1 MAKYTFIKTK
11 IYSAILL
18 LFGIIAFGTIGYIL
32 IADFNFL
39 DAIYMTILTLSTV
52 GFREVQPLDDDAKV
66 FTISL
71 ILTSVLL
78 YGYILSAITEYI
90 SNNQLFQEL
99 KIKKV
104 QKKINNLTG
113 HTIVCGYGRNGKQAV
128 ARLISYNQPCVVIEN
143 RNELIEDLDKNDKI
157 MHVKGDATDDEALLR
172 AGIKQAKHLITTL
185 PSDADNL
192 FVVLSARQLNKT
204 CTIIS
209 RASNDSSYTKLK
221 IAGADNVIMPDRLG
235 GGHMASLV
243 VTPDLL
249 EFIERLSLIG
259 EEKNS
264 IIELP
269 IEVLPS
275 EFRNKSILDLDLRRK
290 SGCTVVGLKTT
301 NKEYMIN
308 PDGNTL
314 LEPGS
319 KLIVIGK
326 PEQIKKLNEIF

>member
-18 LFGIIAFGTIGYIL
+18 LFGIISFGTIGYIL

-39 DAIYMTILTLSTV
+39 DALYMTILTLSTV

-99 KIKKV
+99 KFKKV
-104 QKKINNLTG
+104 QKKISNLTG

-143 RNELIEDLDKNDKI
+143 RNELMEDLEKNHKI

-172 AGIKQAKHLITTL
+172 AGVKQAKHLITTL

-259 EEKNS
+259 QEKNS

-269 IEVLPS
+269 IEVSPS

-290 SGCTVVGLKTT
+290 SGCTVVGLKTA

>member
-1 MAKYTFIKTK
+1 MPKYTFIKTK

-18 LFGIIAFGTIGYIL
+18 LLGIITIGALGYMY
-32 IADFNFL
+32 IADFNLL
-39 DAIYMTILTLSTV
+39 DAIYMTFLTLSTV
-52 GFREVQPLDDDAKV
+52 GFREVHPLDDEAKI
-66 FTISL
+66 FTIGL

-78 YGYILSAITEYI
+78 YSYILSAITEYI

-104 QKKINNLTG
+104 QKKISNLTG

-143 RNELIEDLDKNDKI
+143 RNELVEDLEKNHKI

-172 AGIKQAKHLITTL
+172 AGIKKAKHLITTL

-192 FVVLSARQLNKT
+192 FVVLSARQLNKS

-209 RASNDSSYTKLK
+209 RASNDSSYGKLK
-221 IAGADNVIMPDRLG
+221 IAGADNVIMPDKLG

-269 IEVLPS
+269 IEILPS
-275 EFRNKSILDLDLRRK
+275 EFKGKSILDLDLRRK
-290 SGCTVVGLKTT
+290 SGCTVVGLKTAY
-301 NKEYMIN
+301 KEYMIN

>member
-1 MAKYTFIKTK
+1 MPKYTFIKTK

-18 LFGIIAFGTIGYIL
+18 LFGIITIGTLGYMY
-32 IADFNFL
+32 IADFTLL
-39 DAIYMTILTLSTV
+39 DAVYMTILTLSTV
-52 GFREVQPLDDDAKV
+52 GFREVQPLDEEAKI
-66 FTISL
+66 FTIGL

-78 YGYILSAITEYI
+78 YSYILSAITEYI

-104 QKKINNLTG
+104 QKKISNLTG

-143 RNELIEDLDKNDKI
+143 RNELVEDLEKNHKI

-269 IEVLPS
+269 IEILPS
-275 EFRNKSILDLDLRRK
+275 EFKGKSILDLDLRRK
-290 SGCTVVGLKTT
+290 SGCTVVGLKTA

>member
-1 MAKYTFIKTK
+1 MPKYTFIKTK

-18 LFGIIAFGTIGYIL
+18 LFGIISFGTIGYIL

-39 DAIYMTILTLSTV
+39 DALYMTILTLSTV

-99 KIKKV
+99 KFKKV

-143 RNELIEDLDKNDKI
+143 RNELMEDLEKNHKI

-172 AGIKQAKHLITTL
+172 AGVKQAKHLITTL

-259 EEKNS
+259 QEKNS

-290 SGCTVVGLKTT
+290 SGCTVVGLKTA